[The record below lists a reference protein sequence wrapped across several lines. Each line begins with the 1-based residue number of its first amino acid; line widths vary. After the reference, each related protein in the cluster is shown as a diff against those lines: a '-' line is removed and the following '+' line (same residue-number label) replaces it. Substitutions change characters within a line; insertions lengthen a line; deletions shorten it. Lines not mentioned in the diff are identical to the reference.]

1 MSDLVQGERIF
12 SSVLYNSKEEVV
24 GYVYVYS
31 HENPDP
37 ITRELEYVMLDQ
49 NLNLAF
55 RKVINY
61 PKLKYYTPSIRRIFL
76 VGDSLFATRILYS
89 ILFYQHTISGLKRI
103 CRKILNM
110 FKQKWIRGLEI

>member
-1 MSDLVQGERIF
+1 MKFVFNIFSYNVNYYVWVILILNSGLIYGQINKLSDLVQGERIF

-61 PKLKYYTPSIRRIFL
+61 P
-76 VGDSLFATRILYS
+76 
-89 ILFYQHTISGLKRI
+89 
-103 CRKILNM
+103 N
-110 FKQKWIRGLEI
+110 